1 MQLDWLTTNTTSTCD
16 NAREEVV
23 SSRSTLVGESSKPK
37 SLSDQRSSLHRHSE
51 VSEGMQSCGRSTSLD
66 GAKDVASSTTSSP
79 AASRRSLRPS
89 PPPPPPMLHHRHV
102 NKQHS
107 HSDVD
112 VRQAASL
119 SPNRV
124 TKAKVSAHDMESESG
139 APTNIELSF
148 KNEKTPFRPKE
159 AAHTPSRISKDGGGN
174 YSKALSIEQTDEEEG
189 NFPDLHIPSSGE
201 DDDGSE
207 SDGLID
213 DDSHNKHQPRP
224 RHSTVCSN
232 TSNFPSFRDDIKER
246 GGWLIGL
253 LFLQSCSSF
262 IIQYNEGFLQSH
274 MVIVQFL
281 TMLVGAGGN
290 AGNQASVRVIRGL
303 AVGTLNER
311 TLKPFLM
318 QEVKMA
324 FGLSALLGSTGFIR
338 AALFRTPVGET
349 IAVTASLCAI
359 VAISVALG
367 STLPLAMKKVGIDP
381 AHSSTTIQ
389 VLMDITGVLI
399 TVCVSSV
406 VLSFKVFMHDEDSV
420 GGEDEVR

>member
-1 MQLDWLTTNTTSTCD
+1 
-16 NAREEVV
+16 
-23 SSRSTLVGESSKPK
+23 
-37 SLSDQRSSLHRHSE
+37 
-51 VSEGMQSCGRSTSLD
+51 
-66 GAKDVASSTTSSP
+66 
-79 AASRRSLRPS
+79 
-89 PPPPPPMLHHRHV
+89 
-102 NKQHS
+102 
-107 HSDVD
+107 
-112 VRQAASL
+112 
-119 SPNRV
+119 
-124 TKAKVSAHDMESESG
+124 
-139 APTNIELSF
+139 
-148 KNEKTPFRPKE
+148 
-159 AAHTPSRISKDGGGN
+159 
-174 YSKALSIEQTDEEEG
+174 
-189 NFPDLHIPSSGE
+189 
-201 DDDGSE
+201 
-207 SDGLID
+207 
-213 DDSHNKHQPRP
+213 
-224 RHSTVCSN
+224 
-232 TSNFPSFRDDIKER
+232 
-246 GGWLIGL
+246 
-253 LFLQSCSSF
+253 
-262 IIQYNEGFLQSH
+262 